1 VSPWQRSTRLRIA
14 LPVKD
19 KSRFRQSWM
28 WRCIG
33 IFRLGRKLQH
43 RRALTFAK
51 MRDKHNLTV
60 GKFQRIMM
68 GHGVVAADRV
78 GSLRSRSG
86 IYNPKEI
93 WTMFGL
99 AAQGHS

>member
-1 VSPWQRSTRLRIA
+1 MSPWQRSTRLRIA

-28 WRCIG
+28 WRRIG

-51 MRDKHNLTV
+51 MRDQHNLTV

-68 GHGVVAADRV
+68 GQGVVGVDTTHAHDEAYKMMHDW
-78 GSLRSRSG
+78 
-86 IYNPKEI
+86 
-93 WTMFGL
+93 WTG
-99 AAQGHS
+99 GG

>member
-33 IFRLGRKLQH
+33 IFRLGRKLDMDYPKQGF
-43 RRALTFAK
+43 RLSTLRERA
-51 MRDKHNLTV
+51 
-60 GKFQRIMM
+60 
-68 GHGVVAADRV
+68 
-78 GSLRSRSG
+78 
-86 IYNPKEI
+86 
-93 WTMFGL
+93 
-99 AAQGHS
+99 